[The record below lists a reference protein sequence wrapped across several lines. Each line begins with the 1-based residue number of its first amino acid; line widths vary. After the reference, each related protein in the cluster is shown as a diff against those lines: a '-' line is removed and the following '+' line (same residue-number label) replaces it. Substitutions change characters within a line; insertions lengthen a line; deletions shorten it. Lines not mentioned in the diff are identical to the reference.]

1 MMTMSTRVGIA
12 ELKAHLSE
20 YVARAKAGERIVVC
34 DRNTPVAELRATQE
48 RAPLPITQPTR
59 SWPELAATLAEG
71 SFDGLLHGRPVANL
85 NALFATDG
93 AKLP

>member
-1 MMTMSTRVGIA
+1 MTTRVGIA

-34 DRNTPVAELRATQE
+34 DRNTPVAELGATEE

-59 SWPELAATLAEG
+59 SWPELAATLKPVKLNFPVDVVA
-71 SFDGLLHGRPVANL
+71 LLRE
-85 NALFATDG
+85 DRD
-93 AKLP
+93 KR

>member
-34 DRNTPVAELRATQE
+34 DRNTPVAELRALGST
-48 RAPLPITQPTR
+48 LPIRHPTR
-59 SWPELAATLAEG
+59 PPS
-71 SFDGLLHGRPVANL
+71 DLLKIKPVKL
-85 NALFATDG
+85 NFPVDVVALLREDRDQR
-93 AKLP
+93 

>member
-1 MMTMSTRVGIA
+1 MIVTMGTRVGIA

-34 DRNTPVAELRATQE
+34 DRQTPVAELRPTQE

-59 SWPELAATLAEG
+59 SWPEVAATLKPVRT
-71 SFDGLLHGRPVANL
+71 LLPVDVVAML
-85 NALFATDG
+85 REDRD
-93 AKLP
+93 KR

>member
-34 DRNTPVAELRATQE
+34 DRQTPVAELRPLGFSLAIRHATRPPSDLLKIKPVKAKFPVDVVALLREDRDE
-48 RAPLPITQPTR
+48 R
-59 SWPELAATLAEG
+59 
-71 SFDGLLHGRPVANL
+71 
-85 NALFATDG
+85 
-93 AKLP
+93 

>member
-34 DRNTPVAELRATQE
+34 DRQTPVAELRPTQE
-48 RAPLPITQPTR
+48 RAPLSVTQPTR
-59 SWPELAATLAEG
+59 SWPEVAATLKPVRT
-71 SFDGLLHGRPVANL
+71 LLPVDVVAML
-85 NALFATDG
+85 REDRD
-93 AKLP
+93 KR

>member
-1 MMTMSTRVGIA
+1 MTMSTRVGIA

-34 DRNTPVAELRATQE
+34 DRQTPVAELRPTQE

-59 SWPELAATLAEG
+59 SWPEVAETLKPVRT
-71 SFDGLLHGRPVANL
+71 LLPVDVVAML
-85 NALFATDG
+85 REDRD
-93 AKLP
+93 KR